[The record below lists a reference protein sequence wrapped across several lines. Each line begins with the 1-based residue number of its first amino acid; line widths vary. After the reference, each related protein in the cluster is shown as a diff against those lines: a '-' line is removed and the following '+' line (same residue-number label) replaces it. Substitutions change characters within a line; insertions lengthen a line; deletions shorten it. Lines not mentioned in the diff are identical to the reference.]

1 MGRLYLNQPFSN
13 WNPSMFFYESDISNP
28 DMYFLKISFF
38 WCPDIRFYRFSIH
51 KTFQESMAELTDS
64 AQYTIYLS
72 ILAHNSGSFT
82 FSKLIHSPNN
92 STWMNFQQDCLISS
106 STKAQFRMPMSLK
119 FSVDGLFSFGDCS
132 KTVSKKGHRQKKRQA
147 YRRPEPSF
155 CSLYYV
161 TRAVF

>member
-1 MGRLYLNQPFSN
+1 
-13 WNPSMFFYESDISNP
+13 MFFYESDISNP

-92 STWMNFQQDCLISS
+92 NMNEFSSRLFDFFKYKSSVPNADELEIFCRWSFFIWRLFQDSLQKRPSTEKK
-106 STKAQFRMPMSLK
+106 TSL
-119 FSVDGLFSFGDCS
+119 SASGTEL
-132 KTVSKKGHRQKKRQA
+132 
-147 YRRPEPSF
+147 
-155 CSLYYV
+155 L
-161 TRAVF
+161 